1 MLTINRISD
10 PSDCAKAVTVLH
22 RVIRA
27 VGFIVLCGLFASGPQ
42 AQEQERYPSR
52 PITLVVPFAAGGPTD
67 NFSRVVAEKLAKDLG
82 QPVVVLNRAG
92 AGGIIGTQSVATNKP
107 DGYTL
112 LIGTAA
118 THGINL
124 PLYKSLPY
132 HPLRDFEVVAFLN
145 RQSFVLLTATSSPRN
160 LKDFIAT
167 VKANPEKYAYASAGN
182 GTTSHLYT
190 EILKTQAGI
199 DAVHVPFKGSGPAL
213 QSILGGQSQFM
224 LESFGFAKGQI
235 RAGKILALAVGSHKR
250 SADFPD
256 VPTFTEAGLQGF
268 EPSTWSLLAA
278 PAKTPMAI
286 INQLNAAVNKIMFD
300 RAIVERLEGMGFES
314 IADSTPESATAI
326 VKSEV
331 EKFTKVVNDLGIKLD

>member
-1 MLTINRISD
+1 MMTANRMPD
-10 PSDCAKAVTVLH
+10 PSIRAKAVMVL
-22 RVIRA
+22 RGAIRA
-27 VGFIVLCGLFASGPQ
+27 VGAIALCGLFASGAQ
-42 AQEQERYPSR
+42 AQERYPAR
-52 PITLVVPFAAGGPTD
+52 PITLVVPFAAAGPTD
-67 NFSRVVAEKLAKDLG
+67 NFSRVLAERLSKDLG
-82 QPVVVLNRAG
+82 QPVVVINRAG
-92 AGGIIGTQSVATNKP
+92 AGGIIGTQSVATSKP

-132 HPLRDFEVVAFLN
+132 HPLRDFEMVAFLN
-145 RQSFVLLTATSSPRN
+145 RQSFVLLAAPSMPRN

-167 VKANPEKYAYASAGN
+167 VKANPQKYAYASAGN
-182 GTTSHLYT
+182 GTTTHLYT
-190 EILKTQAGI
+190 EILKAQAGI
-199 DAVHVPFKGSGPAL
+199 DAVHVPFRGSGPAL
-213 QSILGGQSQFM
+213 QSVLGGQPQFM

-235 RAGKILALAVGSHKR
+235 LAGKIQALAVGSRKR

-268 EPSTWSLLAA
+268 EPATWSLLAA
-278 PAKTPMAI
+278 PAKTPKAI
-286 INQLNAAVNKIMFD
+286 VDQLNAAVNKIMSD
-300 RAIVERLEGMGFES
+300 RAIVERLDGMGFES

-331 EKFTKVVNDLGIKLD
+331 EKFTKVVNALGIKLD